1 MDPCRP
7 ARPRRL
13 ALTAAALAALLVAGC
28 ATTSNVPGDAEVTI
42 SGRLARADGTPA
54 AGVSVMLL
62 KEPDAGEVIGGLLA
76 TVTSLGLLCLAEAVD
91 LCKDARKVQTDSTGT
106 YTFRL
111 TGRDTQGS
119 FNSASTMAISARLP
133 GDGDTATGPA
143 LQTRFKVHRTALTVP
158 PLTFWEPAD
167 LVVRPGHSRV
177 SFDWSDRP
185 GPKNR
190 KPPKYTVTV
199 TSGTEGND
207 VVWVADGVKP
217 GGSLDARTIGDL
229 RGHLHVTTTLKTK
242 DDGTEFTTQ
251 YDSQRVGVVGALEPP
266 QSRNAG
272 CAVAGRDGEPEPL
285 EPCSL
290 TDGAYGQR
298 YRLRSCLERES
309 SGASPGPRATESA
322 EPCRANTFVQIDL
335 GTRRPIA
342 AVFAHD
348 LSVSSPV
355 VIETSD
361 DGITWSRRAEA
372 GQPQFLEVTMPP
384 GIDARYLRL
393 SQTDGRGVTQLNE
406 LAIWP

>member
-1 MDPCRP
+1 MHPCRP
-7 ARPRRL
+7 ARLRRSFTVATL
-13 ALTAAALAALLVAGC
+13 VALLVAGC
-28 ATTSNVPGDAEVTI
+28 TTTSSSVPDDAEVTI
-42 SGRLARADGTPA
+42 SGRLTRADGAPA
-54 AGVSVMLL
+54 TGVSVMLL

-91 LCKDARKVQTDSTGT
+91 LCKDARKTTTDSTGT

-111 TGRDTQGS
+111 TGRDTRGT
-119 FNSASTMAISARLP
+119 FNTASTMAISARLP
-133 GDGDTATGPA
+133 GEGETASGPA
-143 LQTRFKVHRTALTVP
+143 VQARFKVRRTAITVP

-167 LVVRPGHSRV
+167 LVVRPDSSRV

-190 KPPKYTVTV
+190 KPPRYTVTA

-217 GGSLDARTIGDL
+217 GGSLDARAIGDL
-229 RGHLHVTTTLKTK
+229 RGHLHVTATLKVT

-251 YDSQRVGVVGALEPP
+251 YDSQRVGLVGALEPP
-266 QSRNAG
+266 QSRGAG
-272 CAVAGRDGEPEPL
+272 CAVAGRRGEPEPL
-285 EPCSL
+285 VPCSL
-290 TDGAYGQR
+290 TDGRYGR
-298 YRLRSCLERES
+298 PYRLRSCLER
-309 SGASPGPRATESA
+309 SGSGTSPSPRATESA

-335 GTRRPIA
+335 GVRRPIA
-342 AVFAHD
+342 AVFAHR

-361 DGITWSRRAEA
+361 DGITWSRRADA
-372 GQPQFLEVTMPP
+372 GEPRFLAVTLPP

-393 SQTDGRGVTQLNE
+393 SQANGRGVTQLYE
-406 LAIWP
+406 LAVWP